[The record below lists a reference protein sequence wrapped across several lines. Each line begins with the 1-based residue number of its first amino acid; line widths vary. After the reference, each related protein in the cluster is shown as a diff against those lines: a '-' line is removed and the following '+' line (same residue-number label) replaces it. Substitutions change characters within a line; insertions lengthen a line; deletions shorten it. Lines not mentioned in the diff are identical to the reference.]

1 MSTGTAT
8 ASDSSGGSTSTTGL
22 PSYVPAPGHITAA
35 GRVLND
41 GGRIYAG
48 GAIQLDTPQVDN
60 HGGTLTTTSL
70 SASGPSFSNA
80 GGTLNVSQAFSASVD
95 RFDNTGGTLRA
106 GSLQIASTGELV
118 NTDGQLE
125 SSGDASLAVGGGL
138 ANTRGTVSA
147 AGALLASVAGAL
159 DNTGGQIVQSGGDAT
174 RIAVAGALNNNAGI
188 IGAAGNATVTAGALR
203 NDTGRITAMGNL
215 SARVVGA
222 ATNISGTLTA
232 NGNATFA
239 ADTLD
244 NTRGSVAAVRGEL
257 RVTTHGQ
264 TLNEAGRLQA
274 GGAVVLANGGLANTA
289 GLVAGHSVAIDSR
302 GSALK
307 NTQGIQPG
315 YNIDPGLPTQ
325 AVPGTTQV
333 IEVPARA
340 DWEIQQYVTSNTT
353 TGGGTNGV
361 PPWTPYAV
369 SRDAIAPI
377 NTPSIVST
385 AKCANGSLPCISG
398 VGVQQ
403 NTPLTA
409 QQRQAVGAYFGK
421 MSTDYQR
428 AAALATATGNV
439 PVTMS
444 FEIAAGV
451 AGLLEQAFSPS
462 AGKVLVDTVALDFA
476 AKVFSERTG
485 TPLFLVNEIV
495 EREIKPKLQDMRDWI
510 DSYIGA
516 KK

>member
-1 MSTGTAT
+1 VRSAVNGTSLEDELRDGLTNALLNTVAAQSAFQIGQLTSPGINPVTGAVTPPALTRFAGEVAHTIVGCMTGAARAGHGDGCAPGAIGAVVGHLTAGFVNPAADPSRATAT
-8 ASDSSGGSTSTTGL
+8 LMWSQLMGAIAGGI
-22 PSYVPAPGHITAA
+22 V
-35 GRVLND
+35 
-41 GGRIYAG
+41 GGDVKSIDIAG
-48 GAIQLDTPQVDN
+48 GA
-60 HGGTLTTTSL
+60 
-70 SASGPSFSNA
+70 AANA
-80 GGTLNVSQAFSASVD
+80 VQNNRMLHPD
-95 RFDNTGGTLRA
+95 ERA
-106 GSLQIASTGELV
+106 A
-118 NTDGQLE
+118 
-125 SSGDASLAVGGGL
+125 ARRLA
-138 ANTRGTVSA
+138 
-147 AGALLASVAGAL
+147 
-159 DNTGGQIVQSGGDAT
+159 QQSGGRYT
-174 RIAVAGALNNNAGI
+174 PEQIEEQMRL
-188 IGAAGNATVTAGALR
+188 
-203 NDTGRITAMGNL
+203 MGNK
-215 SARVVGA
+215 
-222 ATNISGTLTA
+222 N
-232 NGNATFA
+232 
-239 ADTLD
+239 
-244 NTRGSVAAVRGEL
+244 
-257 RVTTHGQ
+257 HG
-264 TLNEAGRLQA
+264 
-274 GGAVVLANGGLANTA
+274 VSANTLA
-289 GLVAGHSVAIDSR
+289 QWDVA
-302 GSALK
+302 
-307 NTQGIQPG
+307 IQPG

-340 DWEIQQYVTSNTT
+340 DWEIQQYITSNTT